1 MKKMKRR
8 VAVCLVGMIAI
19 VGMIGLNHE
28 TQAETTSNYAVSV
41 KESVEYVLNTDLNEA
56 EQIEQVFGESSPTMD
71 GYLFG
76 GWYQDTNGEKTPIKT
91 EEQKNKAETIY
102 AKFVPAHVMSIKVQ
116 NYFGTANTENQ
127 TGVTQARII
136 SAVDSLKYEQVGFE
150 VWIGDTYIGKYET
163 KDVYSRLL
171 VKNSDNETTPYEATQ
186 LFGEAASKFMVMT
199 LSNIAESL
207 WSYDIYV
214 RPYWKTFDGVTVT
227 GLAKYVYV
235 QDGIDGWISV
245 PINLH
250 TGDDVAAG
258 MVSVIVP
265 DGLEF
270 KECRAGVLFEEM
282 NAVADGNVINCVGN
296 VKELTDVSADDMY
309 ITLRFK
315 VTDNT
320 YKVGNGKFLD
330 FTMKQ
335 MEFCNVAEEDV
346 SMKIL
351 DVRY

>member
-1 MKKMKRR
+1 MKKMKKSL
-8 VAVCLVGMIAI
+8 VACFVSVIAI
-19 VGMIGLNHE
+19 VGMIGTNLE
-28 TQAETTSNYAVSV
+28 SQAETSGNYAVAV
-41 KESVEYVLNTDLNEA
+41 EESVEYVPNADLKES
-56 EQIEQVFGESSPTMD
+56 ERIKQTFGKSAPTMD

-76 GWYQDTNGEKTPIKT
+76 GWYQDKNGVKAPIKT
-91 EEQKNKAETIY
+91 EEQKNAAETIY
-102 AKFVPAHVMSIKVQ
+102 AKFVPAHVMSIKMQ
-116 NYFGTANTENQ
+116 NYYGTANTNNQ
-127 TGVTQARII
+127 TGVTQARIV
-136 SAVDSLKYEQVGFE
+136 SGVDSLGYEQVGYE

-163 KDVYSRLL
+163 KDVYSRLI
-171 VKNSDNETTPYEATQ
+171 VKNADESTTPYEAKQ
-186 LFGEAASKFMVMT
+186 LFGDAASKFMVMT

-214 RPYWKTFDGVTVT
+214 RPYWKTFDGVTVK

-258 MVSVIVP
+258 MVSVTVP

-282 NAVADGNVINCVGN
+282 NAAVKGNVVNCVGN
-296 VKELTDVSADDMY
+296 VKELANVSANDMY

-315 VTDNT
+315 VTDPT
-320 YKVGNGKFLD
+320 YKVGGRTFLD
-330 FTMKQ
+330 FTMNQ
-335 MEFCNVAEEDV
+335 MEFCDVEEKFV
-346 SMKIL
+346 PMKIL

>member
-1 MKKMKRR
+1 MKMNKKW
-8 VAVCLVGMIAI
+8 AAICLITAIAI
-19 VGMIGLNHE
+19 AGMFGMRYESRAEEASSYAIAIKE
-28 TQAETTSNYAVSV
+28 TVVYIPNE
-41 KESVEYVLNTDLNEA
+41 KLDES
-56 EQIEQVFGESSPTMD
+56 EQIGQVFGKSAPTMD

-76 GWYQDTNGEKTPIKT
+76 GWYEDANGEIPIIT
-91 EEQKNKAETIY
+91 AEQKSAAETIY
-102 AKFVPAHVMSIKVQ
+102 AKFVPAHVMSIKMQ
-116 NYFGTANTENQ
+116 NYAGTANTTDN
-127 TGVTQARII
+127 TGITHARIV
-136 SAVDSLKYEQVGFE
+136 SAVDNLKYQQVGFE
-150 VWIGDTYIGKYET
+150 VWIGDTYIGKYEST
-163 KDVYSRLL
+163 GVYSRLI
-171 VKNSDNETTPYEATQ
+171 VKNSDTATTPYEAKD
-186 LFGEAASKFMVMT
+186 LFGEAASKFMVLT
-199 LSNIAESL
+199 LNNISESL
-207 WSYDIYV
+207 WSQDIYV

-235 QDGIDGWISV
+235 QDGIDGWVSV

-258 MVSVIVP
+258 MVSVTVP

-296 VKELTDVSADDMY
+296 VKELTDVSADNMY

-346 SMKIL
+346 PMKIL

>member
-8 VAVCLVGMIAI
+8 IAI
-19 VGMIGLNHE
+19 CLTGIIVIAGIIGVNHE

-56 EQIEQVFGESSPTMD
+56 ERIDQIFGESSPTMD

-76 GWYQDTNGEKTPIKT
+76 GWYQDKNGEKTPIKT
-91 EEQKNKAETIY
+91 EEQKNAAETIY

-116 NYFGTANTENQ
+116 NYFGTANTEDQ

-163 KDVYSRLL
+163 KDVYSKLL
-171 VKNSDNETTPYEATQ
+171 VKDSDNTTTPYEASQ

-207 WSYDIYV
+207 WNYNIYV

-227 GLAKYVYV
+227 GLAKYIYI
-235 QDGIDGWISV
+235 QDGIDRWVSV

-258 MVSVIVP
+258 MVSVTVP

-270 KECRAGVLFEEM
+270 QEYRAGVLFEEM

-296 VKELTDVSADDMY
+296 VKELTDVPADDMY

-320 YKVGNGKFLD
+320 YKVGSGKFLD

-335 MEFCNVAEEDV
+335 MEFCDVEEEFV
-346 SMKIL
+346 PMKIL

>member
-56 EQIEQVFGESSPTMD
+56 EQIEQIFGKSSPTMD

-76 GWYQDTNGEKTPIKT
+76 GWYQDKNGEKTPIKT
-91 EEQKNKAETIY
+91 EEQKNAAETIY

-346 SMKIL
+346 PMKIL

>member
-1 MKKMKRR
+1 
-8 VAVCLVGMIAI
+8 MI
-19 VGMIGLNHE
+19 V
-28 TQAETTSNYAVSV
+28 ETTR
-41 KESVEYVLNTDLNEA
+41 
-56 EQIEQVFGESSPTMD
+56 
-71 GYLFG
+71 
-76 GWYQDTNGEKTPIKT
+76 
-91 EEQKNKAETIY
+91 
-102 AKFVPAHVMSIKVQ
+102 
-116 NYFGTANTENQ
+116 
-127 TGVTQARII
+127 ARII
-136 SAVDSLKYEQVGFE
+136 SGVDSLGYEQVGFE

-163 KDVYSRLL
+163 KNVYSRLI
-171 VKNSDNETTPYEATQ
+171 VKDNDESTTPYEAKQ
-186 LFGEAASKFMVMT
+186 LFGKAASKFMVMT
-199 LSNIAESL
+199 LSNISESL

-250 TGDDVAAG
+250 TGQDVAAG
-258 MVSVIVP
+258 MVSVNVP

-282 NAVADGNVINCVGN
+282 NAASNGNVVTCVGN
-296 VKELTDVSADDMY
+296 VKTLADVSADDMY

-320 YKVGNGKFLD
+320 YKVGNGTFLD

-335 MEFCNVAEEDV
+335 MEFCDVEEKLV
-346 SMKIL
+346 PMKIL

>member
-1 MKKMKRR
+1 MKKMKKSL
-8 VAVCLVGMIAI
+8 VACFVSVIAI
-19 VGMIGLNHE
+19 VGMIGTNLE
-28 TQAETTSNYAVSV
+28 SQAETSGNYAVAV
-41 KESVEYVLNTDLNEA
+41 KESVKYVPNADLKES
-56 EQIEQVFGESSPTMD
+56 ERIEQTFGKSAPTMD

-76 GWYQDTNGEKTPIKT
+76 GWYQEKNGVKAPIKT
-91 EEQKNKAETIY
+91 EEQKNAAQTIY

-116 NYFGTANTENQ
+116 NYHGTANTDNQ
-127 TGVTQARII
+127 TGVTRARIV
-136 SAVDSLKYEQVGFE
+136 SGVDSLGYEQVGFE
-150 VWIGDTYIGKYET
+150 VWIGNTYIGKYET
-163 KDVYSRLL
+163 KDVYSRLI
-171 VKNSDNETTPYEATQ
+171 VKNADGSTTPYEAKK
-186 LFGEAASKFMVMT
+186 LFGDAASKFMVMT

-258 MVSVIVP
+258 MVSVTVP
-265 DGLEF
+265 EGLEF
-270 KECRAGVLFEEM
+270 QECRAGVLFEEM
-282 NAVADGNVINCVGN
+282 NAAANGNVVNCVGN
-296 VKELTDVSADDMY
+296 VKTLADVSADDMY

-320 YKVGNGKFLD
+320 YKVGNGRFLD

-335 MEFCNVAEEDV
+335 MEFCDVEEKFV
-346 SMKIL
+346 PMKIL

>member
-1 MKKMKRR
+1 MW
-8 VAVCLVGMIAI
+8 V
-19 VGMIGLNHE
+19 
-28 TQAETTSNYAVSV
+28 
-41 KESVEYVLNTDLNEA
+41 
-56 EQIEQVFGESSPTMD
+56 
-71 GYLFG
+71 
-76 GWYQDTNGEKTPIKT
+76 
-91 EEQKNKAETIY
+91 
-102 AKFVPAHVMSIKVQ
+102 
-116 NYFGTANTENQ
+116 
-127 TGVTQARII
+127 
-136 SAVDSLKYEQVGFE
+136 
-150 VWIGDTYIGKYET
+150 GDTFIGKHET
-163 KDVYSRLL
+163 KDVYSGLI
-171 VKNSDNETTPYEATQ
+171 VKNADGTTDPYLASQ
-186 LFGEAASKFMVMT
+186 IFGEAAHKFMVLT
-199 LSNIAESL
+199 LNNNSEKL
-207 WSYDIYV
+207 WSQDIYV
-214 RPYWKTFDGVTVT
+214 RPYWKTFAGVTVT

-235 QDGIDGWISV
+235 QDGIDGWVSV

-258 MVSVIVP
+258 MVSVTIP

-320 YKVGNGKFLD
+320 YKVGNGKILD

-346 SMKIL
+346 PMKIL